1 MNEDFVSFE
10 IAKKLK
16 EKGFKEKCLAYY
28 DIDDNVGLLY
38 NTQYSDEYSPCQYT
52 DLLQSHNTDTTV
64 AQPDDS
70 ENCCDAP
77 TISQVLKWL
86 RKEKLILIG
95 LSPMQ
100 EYDVEETIEWC
111 ATVYKADK
119 QGGLS
124 LKEEL
129 YYESYELAAIAG
141 IKYCLDNL
149 I

>member
-1 MNEDFVSFE
+1 MEDFVSFE
-10 IAKKLK
+10 ISKKLK
-16 EKGFKEKCLAYY
+16 EKGFNWTCFHYY
-28 DIDDNVGLLY
+28 R
-38 NTQYSDEYSPCQYT
+38 TKSK
-52 DLLQSHNTDTTV
+52 DLFMIFPREDWSNI
-64 AQPDDS
+64 
-70 ENCCDAP
+70 EERINAP

-86 RKEKLILIG
+86 REEKLILIG

-129 YYESYELAAIAG
+129 YYESYEQAALAG
-141 IKYCLDNL
+141 IEYSLDNL